1 MVDGGEPPEREK
13 MSDYK
18 KCCLPR
24 TPGYTCRLPLG
35 HASAC
40 IPIADHSA
48 GCGCIACKSPH
59 QPIKQATCDLKQP
72 DGYRCSREQG
82 HGGPCACEAITA
94 SPAIERQVGGSHYK
108 DMAIQPVQYIH
119 ANGIG
124 FFEGN
129 AIAYLTRWKVKG
141 GISDLKKAIHHIELL
156 IELEQK
162 KGGVDAIQANL

>member
-1 MVDGGEPPEREK
+1 
-13 MSDYK
+13 
-18 KCCLPR
+18 
-24 TPGYTCRLPLG
+24 
-35 HASAC
+35 
-40 IPIADHSA
+40 
-48 GCGCIACKSPH
+48 
-59 QPIKQATCDLKQP
+59 
-72 DGYRCSREQG
+72 
-82 HGGPCACEAITA
+82 
-94 SPAIERQVGGSHYK
+94 
-108 DMAIQPVQYIH
+108 MAIQPVQYIH